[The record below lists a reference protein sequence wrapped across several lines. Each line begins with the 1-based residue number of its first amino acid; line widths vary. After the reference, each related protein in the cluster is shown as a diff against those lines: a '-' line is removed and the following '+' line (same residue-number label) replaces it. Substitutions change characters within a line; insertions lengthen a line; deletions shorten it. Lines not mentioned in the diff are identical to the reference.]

1 MLILINPRHYTKFI
15 LILIF
20 CVFPAAIPAQLI
32 NIKTI
37 PVATGDQFLIYPS
50 QNLGIGGVSLALDD
64 SLGDPFVNPAKGD
77 LINGTY
83 IVSTPSYYSMTED
96 LGSAQTL
103 PLTVLSG
110 SQNWFGTVNLSLQE
124 VTPAITNPDANS
136 NNNKILGNSY
146 FSASVGRH
154 IPGSN
159 LSIGASLFWAR
170 LKSLGGVEY
179 LYGNTSRV
187 EQNGDM
193 LDLRVGLVAR
203 LKEKKTIETTLVYN
217 RYDMTHLVDNAFWR
231 QFVDDWI
238 DPFIAGREENRDRTH
253 TWGLHLGYT
262 QPFFGGPWRLGG
274 AVTINHKMHPKIPN
288 YRLMNIPRD
297 PGESWAYNIGLGM
310 SRTDD
315 EATIGFDFIYEPIWS
330 HTWADAAEPI
340 ENFNGITI
348 SEGQKTVDNYFTF
361 SNWILRFGL
370 QAHHQTSAIDLGLE
384 LNRIS
389 YNLRQQD
396 YRINSYRKQNE
407 QWLEITASFGY
418 HLYFKAFE
426 ISYIVRATMGTGLPS
441 TRGRVIAFDNRATNF
456 SADFLP
462 APDGALRLDEAI
474 MLSQRIMVV
483 IPIGN

>member
-1 MLILINPRHYTKFI
+1 MLSNINHRHFIKLIFVLIL
-15 LILIF
+15 LIY
-20 CVFPAAIPAQLI
+20 PATVPAQLI

-37 PVATGDQFLIYPS
+37 PVATGDQFLIFPS

-83 IVSTPSYYSMTED
+83 IVSTPSYYSITDD

-124 VTPAITNPDANS
+124 VTPAITNRDANS
-136 NNNKILGNSY
+136 NDNKILGNSY

-159 LSIGASLFWAR
+159 ISLGASLFWAR

-179 LYGNTSRV
+179 LYGNSTNI

-203 LKEKKTIETTLVYN
+203 LKEKRTIESIFVYN

-231 QFVDDWI
+231 PFVDERMDS
-238 DPFIAGREENRDRTH
+238 FITGREENRDRTH
-253 TWGLHLGYT
+253 TYGLHLGYT
-262 QPFFGGPWRLGG
+262 QPFFDSPWRLGG

-288 YRLMNIPRD
+288 YQLMNIPRD
-297 PGESWAYNIGLGM
+297 PGVSWAYNIGLGM
-310 SRTDD
+310 SRTED
-315 EATIGFDFIYEPIWS
+315 EAIIGFDFIYEPIWS
-330 HTWADAAEPI
+330 HTWADAAEPF
-340 ENFNGITI
+340 ENFEGIII
-348 SEGQKTVDNYFTF
+348 SEGQKTVENYFTF
-361 SNWILRFGL
+361 SNWILRLGV
-370 QAHHQTSAIDLGLE
+370 QSRHQTSAMDLGFTIH
-384 LNRIS
+384 RIS
-389 YNLRQQD
+389 YNLHQKD
-396 YRINSYRKQNE
+396 YRINSNRHQQE
-407 QWLEITASFGY
+407 QWFEYTASFGY
-418 HLYFKAFE
+418 HLYFKVFE
-426 ISYIVRATMGTGLPS
+426 ISYMVRATLGTGIPS
-441 TRGRVIAFDNRATNF
+441 TRGRVISFDSRAENF

-462 APDGALRLDEAI
+462 APDGPLRVDEAI

>member
-1 MLILINPRHYTKFI
+1 MLPVINCSLFIKLRFVLIL
-15 LILIF
+15 LIYPAT
-20 CVFPAAIPAQLI
+20 VFAQLI
-32 NIKTI
+32 SIKTV

-50 QNLGIGGVSLALDD
+50 QNLGIGGLSLALDD

-83 IVSTPSYYSMTED
+83 IVGTPSYYSMTED

-110 SQNWFGTVNLSLQE
+110 SQNWFGTVNLSIQE
-124 VTPAITNPDANS
+124 VTPAVLNPNAHS
-136 NNNKILGNSY
+136 NDHKILGNSY
-146 FSASVGRH
+146 FSTSLGRH
-154 IPGSN
+154 LPGSN
-159 LSIGASLFWAR
+159 ISVGASLFWAR

-179 LYGNTSRV
+179 LYGNSANL

-193 LDLRVGLVAR
+193 LDFRVGLVAR
-203 LKEKKTIETTLVYN
+203 LKEKRTIETIFLYN
-217 RYDMTHLVDNAFWR
+217 RYDMTHIVDNLFR
-231 QFVDDWI
+231 REFEYNSF
-238 DPFIAGREENRDRTH
+238 DPFILGREENRDRTH

-262 QPFFGGPWRLGG
+262 QPFFDGPWHLGG
-274 AVTINHKMHPKIPN
+274 AVTINQKRHPKIPN
-288 YRLMNIPRD
+288 YRLMNIRRD

-340 ENFNGITI
+340 EFFDGIKI

-361 SNWILRFGL
+361 SNWILRLGA
-370 QAHHQTSAIDLGLE
+370 QARYQNSAMDLGFVIH
-384 LNRIS
+384 RIS
-389 YNLRQQD
+389 YNLYQKD
-396 YRINSYRKQNE
+396 YRINSYRSQDE
-407 QWLEITASFGY
+407 QWFEYTASFGY

-426 ISYIVRATMGTGLPS
+426 ISYMVRATLGTGLPS
-441 TRGRVIAFDNRATNF
+441 TRGRVIDFDSRSENF

-462 APDGALRLDEAI
+462 APDGSLRVNEAI
-474 MLSQRIMVV
+474 VLSQRIMIA